1 MFRLDI
7 PHGVPRA
14 VQFSMIGRDEKKAFY
29 ELVNAKG
36 DRSALEHELDS
47 TKFGVI
53 YRDEGQ
59 CDVCHGTVGDGV
71 SQQPCPGHFYHVSLA
86 SPIFHPLMLTKLAQI
101 LSLFCPRCGRLKL
114 YARFEGNPRAAQQEA
129 LRLRAQMP
137 FLQYI
142 PTLYRLYAETPC
154 CEQVTIFRGD
164 ENKGELRKICR
175 ERREG
180 GVSRKAAEAAQ
191 DIGGER
197 GEKVKPE
204 DVQEMLAKIKRD
216 RMADLKLIGLDMAP
230 PEDLILQSI
239 PIAPR
244 AIRPTVRDSSRNAYD
259 QLTEMYAELCAKV
272 FSSRQKAEEQ
282 EEAGDVKADTRKA
295 ELEDASADIFLA
307 YRNIISSKKGA
318 QAQPGSAPR
327 KGIFERFQGKYGRL
341 RNNLMGKRVNY
352 CSRSVIDCDPTI
364 SIDELGVPKTVAM
377 KLTYPEVVTHRNADF
392 LQRLVNNGNNYPGAT
407 KITLTNGME
416 RRLDVVGASV
426 GGSMG
431 QEGSADITLELGSI
445 VHRHMLDGDYVLF
458 NRQPSL
464 HKLSFNC
471 HRVKVMPYSV
481 FRVNLSDC
489 SVYNAD
495 CDGDEMNLHVPQ
507 HYEATAE
514 MASLM
519 LISGSIVSVKNNSP
533 VITVVQDS
541 LLGSYFLT
549 RRDTFITPERM
560 YDYAMWITYNDD
572 SYRPSV
578 RMRRYKQGEALF
590 SGHAEFL
597 GDNSIG
603 GPSTD
608 NSYGGS
614 NASFAEDSTGQTGAG
629 AAELD
634 PGELEAKVDHPI
646 LPGSSGLTG
655 AVCRLKQTVLTDL
668 PEPAICF
675 PTPTWTGKQL
685 FSMFLPSGV
694 NYDLGNPTEVMSQ
707 KESYLKILD
716 GSVLSGVC
724 AKSAVGGKQGG
735 LLHALFKDFS
745 SEACKTFLDNCQR
758 CVTHYMRDH
767 SFSVGV
773 GDMLLS
779 PQARQQV
786 DEAQASLVKDVQ
798 QAFVRSAH
806 REIRLAPGQTQ
817 EEAFEQAV
825 LTRITTTEERLQSI
839 VWNDQTFRNGLVC
852 MITAGSKGGKFNMM
866 QISAALAQ
874 QKLQQKRLGFKFT
887 TQRSLPHYPP
897 FLFTDLESRGYVFNS
912 FIKGLRP
919 SELFFHAVGGREG
932 VCDTA
937 VKTAD
942 SGYIERKLMK
952 NMESVGV
959 QYDGTVRNDS
969 DEVIQL
975 KYGDD
980 CLDPH
985 KVEEASYDG
994 VILSDKDLAA
1004 RWYMDYE
1011 IMLSDARFAEPG
1023 ARTGSQGSFGSGE
1036 SGKGV
1041 GSALG
1046 TTRSKPSHTGDT
1058 SDFSAV
1064 PAASALPAASMV
1076 SPPSALSAISPLS
1089 AITGS
1094 SKGSADAGTAASAV
1108 VDSTGGADL
1117 RSFSFTTNYSWS
1129 HFLEPMKAWAR
1140 EGKHV
1145 APGARTRSW
1154 KTDETPPFVRPVSLE
1169 SYEICHPAWDPSF
1182 TVVVDPDVLTGE
1194 EALDAVTW
1202 HVDRLPTRRED
1213 LEEYSGAPL
1222 LRSWL
1227 APSAISALL
1236 EDPGR
1241 SIGLL
1246 RQEYLALLL
1255 ERKWFQKL
1263 YLRFSNTSTSRPLSM
1278 DIHRIVRNAATA
1290 NNLNKPILQSD
1301 KENLCTVDPLFV
1313 ISRVNALLAKIK
1325 GYADAP
1331 TRLLRVLIRQ
1341 ELSSKILCYR
1351 YRLSKENVSNVV
1363 NLIWAKFV
1371 DSQISPGEPVGPLAG
1386 HSVSEPA
1393 TQLTLNTFHTAG
1405 ASGLGSLG
1413 LPRLKELLDFRDS
1426 KVPVTHIYLCHG
1438 GADRGT
1444 LTSGS
1449 DSWRVQEAKGVQALT
1464 KADDDYRYM
1473 QQKRTI
1479 LQMAARLEAA
1489 HFSEFVSSMQI
1500 VFDPDDRDSV
1510 VPGDREW
1517 LAALDAIGYLA
1528 ANGCIAG
1535 STVSE
1540 WLSPYVLRYELSLRK
1555 LQEKSGAGFDVRKLV
1570 QILQDLNG
1578 YLQGSMLGAPEPP
1591 AGNGDE
1597 DEEGGTTGP
1606 NTQEGGPTDRKYR
1619 YLYYTGIGTAVIRI
1633 RPVLTAMENAML
1645 NSAAAEATQNPV
1657 ALWTYGQLAD
1667 ELYQLDSSLRT
1678 RPVCGNPNIHKVF
1691 MAEANPTVYYDRE
1704 LSHDPSATA
1713 APGDPQWRPG
1723 FPERVGGVHMER
1735 GGKKEGDPSVHEFM
1749 ERYLQTEGSDLR
1761 WILNQ
1766 PGVDFTRTYCNSVK
1780 EVYHVLGIEAAR
1792 TLLVREMR
1800 ATLSSVPVNLH
1811 HYLML
1816 SDIMM
1821 SRPVDDKLV
1830 GINRHGMKLT
1840 NTGVISQATF
1850 EQPGELLLQ
1859 AGAFGITDPLRAVS
1873 SSVVMGKTMRYGTG
1887 SFDLALDCEG
1897 LPDALDDPDQM
1908 FDSSVWKRIIR
1919 GRMHRAEAARDAAG
1933 LEVDGAQMSEVGF
1946 VTPVISPALSVLGSI
1961 HSAMGTA
1968 NQEGQLPLGSGRSR
1982 SEARASHA
1990 STQKAHMP
1998 VGLFSLSK
2006 NSSLSR
2012 GSVIASVLNPVS
2024 ALTNRGSISSLYN
2037 GSRSS
2042 AFSGISSKQ
2051 SQRHLSQS
2059 LLWNTDYNSGMS
2071 RSRLDNLS
2079 RYATAEDWEQKSF
2092 SIATSTS
2099 GDMSKAVL
2107 ASRGMYNSQSTAL
2120 AANSRMSNI
2129 ITRGSAMS
2137 GRSAQDMAERP
2148 LDEESPYEPQ
2158 DLERN
2163 EDNDAN
2169 DELW

>member
-1 MFRLDI
+1 MRRAPHGPEFFEPYFRGMFRLDI

-14 VQFSMIGRDEKKAFY
+14 VQFSMIGRDEKRAFY
-29 ELVNAKG
+29 ELVNSKG

-59 CDVCHGTVGDGV
+59 CDVCHGTVGDGA
-71 SQQPCPGHFYHVSLA
+71 SQQPCPGHFYHVNLA

-101 LSLFCPRCGRLKL
+101 LSLFCPRCGKLKV
-114 YARFEGNPRAAQQEA
+114 YARFEGNPRGAQQEV
-129 LRLRAQMP
+129 LRLRSQLP

-142 PTLYRLYAETPC
+142 PSLYRLYAETPC
-154 CEQVTIFRGD
+154 CEQVTIFKGD
-164 ENKGELRKICR
+164 EAKGEMRKISR
-175 ERREG
+175 DRRDV
-180 GVSRKAAEAAQ
+180 GVSRKATEAAQ

-204 DVQEMLAKIKRD
+204 DVQEMLARIKRD
-216 RMADLKLIGLDMAP
+216 RMADLRLIGLDMAP
-230 PEDLILQSI
+230 PESLVIQSI
-239 PIAPR
+239 QIAPR
-244 AIRPTVRDSSRNAYD
+244 SIRPTVRDSARNSYD
-259 QLTEMYAELCAKV
+259 QLTEMYAELCSKV

-295 ELEDASADIFLA
+295 ELEDASRDIFTA
-307 YRNIISSKKGA
+307 YRNIISTKKGG
-318 QAQPGSAPR
+318 QAQTGSAPR

-364 SIDELGVPKTVAM
+364 SIDELGVPRTVAM
-377 KLTYPEVVTHRNADF
+377 KLTYPEVVTHRNVDF

-416 RRLDVVGASV
+416 RRLDVISASP
-426 GGSMG
+426 GSSGNSEG
-431 QEGSADITLELGSI
+431 QSASITLELGSV
-445 VHRHMLDGDYVLF
+445 VHRHMLDGDYIIF

-560 YDYAMWITYNDD
+560 YDYAMWVTYSDD
-572 SYRPSV
+572 SYRTSV
-578 RMRRYKQGEALF
+578 RMRRYKQSE
-590 SGHAEFL
+590 STFL
-597 GDNSIG
+597 GAAGYHEPLASG
-603 GPSTD
+603 GPSLD
-608 NSYGGS
+608 SSYGGS
-614 NASFAEDSTGQTGAG
+614 NTSFGDDSLGQDVSAL
-629 AAELD
+629 AAE
-634 PGELEAKVDHPI
+634 GNELETRVDHPI

-655 AVCRLKQTVLTDL
+655 AVCRSKQTVLTDL

-675 PTPTWTGKQL
+675 PAPTWTGKQL

-694 NYDLGNPTEVMSQ
+694 NYDLGNVGEVMSQ

-767 SFSVGV
+767 SFSVGF

-786 DEAQASLVKDVQ
+786 DETQAALVRDIQ
-798 QAFVRSAH
+798 REFRRSAH

-825 LTRITTTEERLQSI
+825 LTRITTTEEKLQSI
-839 VWNDQTFRNGLVC
+839 VWSDQTYRNGLVC
-852 MITAGSKGGKFNMM
+852 MITAGSKGGRFNMM

-897 FLFTDLESRGYVFNS
+897 FMFADLESRGYVFNS

-959 QYDGTVRNDS
+959 QYDGTVRNDTN
-969 DEVIQL
+969 EIIQL

-980 CLDPH
+980 GLDPH
-985 KVEEASYDG
+985 KVEEAPYDG
-994 VILSDKDLAA
+994 VVLSDKEVAA

-1011 IMLSDARFAEPG
+1011 AMLQEAREAELRSSSSSFGGDALQPERGSGIGLSGSGGSARGVGFGSGPGVSAIGSRLSSSSAGGEEAFGEFSFSSTCSWGHFLDPMRSWSREDTHAISDAR
-1023 ARTGSQGSFGSGE
+1023 ARGWKVE
-1036 SGKGV
+1036 
-1041 GSALG
+1041 
-1046 TTRSKPSHTGDT
+1046 
-1058 SDFSAV
+1058 AV
-1064 PAASALPAASMV
+1064 
-1076 SPPSALSAISPLS
+1076 
-1089 AITGS
+1089 
-1094 SKGSADAGTAASAV
+1094 
-1108 VDSTGGADL
+1108 
-1117 RSFSFTTNYSWS
+1117 
-1129 HFLEPMKAWAR
+1129 
-1140 EGKHV
+1140 
-1145 APGARTRSW
+1145 
-1154 KTDETPPFVRPVSLE
+1154 PFVRPVGLE
-1169 SYEICHPAWDPSF
+1169 SYEICSPSWDPSF
-1182 TVVVDPDVLTGE
+1182 TVIVDPDVLSGE
-1194 EALDAVTW
+1194 EALDNISW
-1202 HVDRLPTRRED
+1202 HVNRLPVTRETLD
-1213 LEEYSGAPL
+1213 QYSAAPS

-1227 APSAISALL
+1227 CPRAIATLL

-1241 SIGLL
+1241 AIGTL

-1255 ERKWFQKL
+1255 ERRWFQKL
-1263 YLRFSNTSTSRPLSM
+1263 YLRFSSTSTSRPVSM

-1290 NNLNKPILQSD
+1290 NRLGRPILRSD

-1313 ISRVNALLAKIK
+1313 VSRVNSLLAKIK
-1325 GYADAP
+1325 AFADAP
-1331 TRLLRVLIRQ
+1331 TRLLRVLLRQ
-1341 ELSSKILCYR
+1341 ELSSKILCYK
-1351 YRLSKENVSNVV
+1351 YRLSKESVTTIV
-1363 NLIWAKFV
+1363 NLIWRKFL

-1438 GADRGT
+1438 GSDSGT
-1444 LTSGS
+1444 LTSGG
-1449 DSWRVQEAKGVQALT
+1449 DSWRVQEARGVQALT
-1464 KADDDYRYM
+1464 KAEDDYRYM
-1473 QQKRTI
+1473 EQKRTI

-1489 HFSEFVSSMQI
+1489 HFSDFVSSMQI
-1500 VFDPDDRDSV
+1500 VFDPDDRNSV

-1517 LAALDAIGYLA
+1517 LGALDDIGYLDI
-1528 ANGCIAG
+1528 NGCVAG
-1535 STVSE
+1535 SPISDS
-1540 WLSPYVLRYELSLRK
+1540 LSPYVLRYELSLRK
-1555 LQEKSGAGFDVRKLV
+1555 LQEKAGAGFGIRKLV
-1570 QILQDLNG
+1570 RDLEKLNG
-1578 YLQGSMLGAPEPP
+1578 CAPEALVAGPEPP
-1591 AGNGDE
+1591 AGNG
-1597 DEEGGTTGP
+1597 EEEEENAGQDGL
-1606 NTQEGGPTDRKYR
+1606 EAKDRKYR

-1633 RPVLTAMENAML
+1633 RPVLTPMETAIL
-1645 NSAAAEATQNPV
+1645 NSAAADLNQDPFAP
-1657 ALWTYGQLAD
+1657 WRCGQLAD
-1667 ELYQLDSSLRT
+1667 ELYQLDVSLRAHA
-1678 RPVCGNPNIHKVF
+1678 VCGNPNIHKVF
-1691 MAEANPTVYYDRE
+1691 MAEANPVVYYDRE
-1704 LSHDPSATA
+1704 LSRNPEVQELAS
-1713 APGDPQWRPG
+1713 GDPQRRLE
-1723 FPERVGGVHMER
+1723 FPARVGGVHAEQS
-1735 GGKKEGDPSVHEFM
+1735 GKKSGESSVQEFM

-1761 WILNQ
+1761 WVLNQ

-1780 EVYHVLGIEAAR
+1780 EVYHVLGVEAAR

-1859 AGAFGITDPLRAVS
+1859 AGAFGIMDPLGAVS
-1873 SSVVMGKTMRYGTG
+1873 SSVVMGRSMRYGTG
-1887 SFDLALDCEG
+1887 AFELALDCEG
-1897 LPDALDDPDQM
+1897 LPDALDDPDKM
-1908 FDSSVWKRIIR
+1908 FDSSVWKKIIR
-1919 GRMHRAEAARDAAG
+1919 GRIKRVDASRDAGA
-1933 LEVDGAQMSEVGF
+1933 LELDGAQLSEAGF
-1946 VTPVISPALSVLGSI
+1946 VTPVISPALSVMGSI
-1961 HSAMGTA
+1961 HSAMGTV
-1968 NQEGQLPLGSGRSR
+1968 NQEGQLPLGGGRSR
-1982 SEARASHA
+1982 SEARTSRASA
-1990 STQKAHMP
+1990 QKGRVP
-1998 VGLFSLSK
+1998 VGLFSLTK
-2006 NSSLSR
+2006 NSSISR
-2012 GSVIASVLNPVS
+2012 GSVIASVLNPMS
-2024 ALTNRGSISSLYN
+2024 ALTNPGSISAFYN

-2042 AFSGISSKQ
+2042 AFSAISSKQ

-2059 LLWNTDYNSGMS
+2059 LLWSSEYNSGMS
-2071 RSRLDNLS
+2071 RSQLDNLS
-2079 RYATAEDWEQKSF
+2079 RYATDDEWAQRQF
-2092 SIATSTS
+2092 SIAPSTS
-2099 GDMSKAVL
+2099 GDMSKSLL
-2107 ASRGMYNSQSTAL
+2107 ASRGMYNSQSMVL

-2129 ITRGSAMS
+2129 ISQGSAMS
-2137 GRSAQDMAERP
+2137 GRSAQDVAERP
-2148 LDEESPYEPQ
+2148 PEDESPYEPQ
-2158 DLERN
+2158 MPD
-2163 EDNDAN
+2163 DMSDS
-2169 DELW
+2169 DGSDGQW